1 MTNIKKIEQI
11 VSATRALI
19 TKELISEHKLN
30 KINISKILGVSP
42 AAITQYT
49 NEKRGV
55 ISNELNDNKKVELII
70 KDLADHLKDK
80 QSKEGQPRRNM
91 TIIDAS
97 YNISAIIEGSENVKV
112 KNTNHKESKKNI
124 ILKDRLETELRE
136 AQKSLEIANKIDDG
150 FGKLLFKEIASDSM
164 RHAEIV
170 SQIMREED
178 VDNWRLNP
186 RLKKNVEEMI
196 DEEENASEQSLM
208 RMLKPKHPALRAIV
222 QSVDQDELKHKNML
236 KTLSKYLE

>member
-1 MTNIKKIEQI
+1 MI
-11 VSATRALI
+11 SATRALL

-30 KINISKILGVSP
+30 KVNISKILGVSP
-42 AAITQYT
+42 SAITQYT
-49 NEKRGV
+49 NEKRGA

-70 KDLADHLKDK
+70 RDLADHLKDK

-97 YNISAIIEGSENVKV
+97 YNILAIIEGSQNAKV

-124 ILKDRLETELRE
+124 ILKDRLEIELRE

-178 VDNWRLNP
+178 VDNWQLNP

-236 KTLSKYLE
+236 KTLNKYLK

>member
-1 MTNIKKIEQI
+1 MI
-11 VSATRALI
+11 SATRALL

-30 KINISKILGVSP
+30 KVNISKILGVSP
-42 AAITQYT
+42 SAITQYT
-49 NEKRGV
+49 NEKRGA

-70 KDLADHLKDK
+70 RDLADHLKDK

-97 YNISAIIEGSENVKV
+97 YNILAIIEGSQNAKV

-124 ILKDRLETELRE
+124 ILKDRLEIELRE

-178 VDNWRLNP
+178 VDNWQLNP
-186 RLKKNVEEMI
+186 RLKKNVKEMI
-196 DEEENASEQSLM
+196 EEEENASEQSLM
-208 RMLKPKHPALRAIV
+208 KILKPKHPALRAIV

-236 KTLSKYLE
+236 KTLSKYIE

>member
-1 MTNIKKIEQI
+1 
-11 VSATRALI
+11 
-19 TKELISEHKLN
+19 
-30 KINISKILGVSP
+30 
-42 AAITQYT
+42 
-49 NEKRGV
+49 
-55 ISNELNDNKKVELII
+55 
-70 KDLADHLKDK
+70 
-80 QSKEGQPRRNM
+80 
-91 TIIDAS
+91 
-97 YNISAIIEGSENVKV
+97 
-112 KNTNHKESKKNI
+112 
-124 ILKDRLETELRE
+124 
-136 AQKSLEIANKIDDG
+136 
-150 FGKLLFKEIASDSM
+150 M

-236 KTLSKYLE
+236 KTLNKYLK